1 MSSSAPRSSTR
12 PGRRISDRNS
22 WLRPG
27 FRSRTAAERC
37 PCRRTCTGSESFPP
51 RKTRNSRCG
60 LPSAPPSRPTRVREQ
75 AGVVPRSLLRLRRAR
90 RRQRLGNSHLPPAF
104 LLLFPVF
111 EGALAVDRRGLRT
124 LVVFAQFF
132 FGCLPGF
139 LLFHLRHA
147 ETILAPC
154 HSEER
159 SDEESASVG

>member
-1 MSSSAPRSSTR
+1 MSPSAPRSWTR
-12 PGRRISDRNS
+12 PGRHRSERDS
-22 WLRPG
+22 SLLPEH
-27 FRSRTAAERC
+27 RSRTAAERC

-75 AGVVPRSLLRLRRAR
+75 AGVVPRSLLRIRRAR
-90 RRQRLGNSHLPPAF
+90 RRQRLGNSHMPPAF
-104 LLLFPVF
+104 LL
-111 EGALAVDRRGLRT
+111 
-124 LVVFAQFF
+124 VFAQFF